1 MKEVEK
7 REVEDLLGTEITDAQ
22 FEEAHEY
29 AKMKQAYIFSVEKR
43 PVVLQHW
50 YLVELTKEY
59 VQNLAFSRFTVD
71 LCERLNNMEKERQN
85 IVPGTLPSNHIV
97 TQANA

>member
-29 AKMKQAYIFSVEKR
+29 AKRKQAYIFSVEKR
-43 PVVLQHW
+43 PVVLQH
-50 YLVELTKEY
+50 
-59 VQNLAFSRFTVD
+59 
-71 LCERLNNMEKERQN
+71 
-85 IVPGTLPSNHIV
+85 
-97 TQANA
+97 